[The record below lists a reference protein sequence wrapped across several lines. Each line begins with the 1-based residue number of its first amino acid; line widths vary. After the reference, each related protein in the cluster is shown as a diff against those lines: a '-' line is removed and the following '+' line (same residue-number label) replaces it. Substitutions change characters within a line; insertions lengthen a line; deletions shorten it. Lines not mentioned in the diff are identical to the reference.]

1 MDDGSPGPDI
11 PVYQATPGFRM
22 TVVSTGQLPEF
33 PTGAVVETGAGA
45 VLAAPDEHTLAVP
58 DSVALWQARAV
69 LAAHGLLEDASAA
82 VTASGDPVLRVV
94 WEYGNYIS
102 RNSPGLGALGAA
114 LGLNEAQIDALFVAA
129 AGLTA

>member
-1 MDDGSPGPDI
+1 M
-11 PVYQATPGFRM
+11 
-22 TVVSTGQLPEF
+22 
-33 PTGAVVETGAGA
+33 
-45 VLAAPDEHTLAVP
+45 
-58 DSVALWQARAV
+58 
-69 LAAHGLLEDASAA
+69 
-82 VTASGDPVLRVV
+82 TASGDPVLRVV